1 MLQYAEQ
8 LRNTLILIQAFYSAV
23 LLLLSKDALSHC
35 VFNFQGFFFKFLCN
49 VYEFLFES
57 SSAYCYGK
65 RFVQLFYYLIFC
77 SRSRPSGRSENL
89 EVKNKLKAF

>member
-35 VFNFQGFFFKFLCN
+35 VFNFQFFFSNFCVMYTNFYSNPAQLTAMGN
-49 VYEFLFES
+49 VLSNYSIILFSVLDPDPVE
-57 SSAYCYGK
+57 GLK
-65 RFVQLFYYLIFC
+65 IW
-77 SRSRPSGRSENL
+77 RSKIN
-89 EVKNKLKAF
+89 